1 MCSTATRSPMV
12 MASVW
17 SWVTYKVATPTRR
30 WMREISERI
39 CTRILASRLDSGS
52 SIKNTDGSRTT
63 ARPMATLWRWPPESW
78 PGLRS
83 RYSDRPSSW
92 AVSGHLG
99 PDLVLGH
106 LAQAAGRSRCS
117 SATVMCG
124 YRA

>member
-12 MASVW
+12 MASTW

-83 RYSDRPSSW
+83 RYSVRPNSW
-92 AVSGHLG
+92 AVSATLARTWSLG
-99 PDLVLGH
+99 ILRRRRAKPMF
-106 LAQAAGRSRCS
+106 